1 MMTMRLLKC
10 CTWDDRMLHLILFFQ
25 QHFNH
30 LIVIMLSI
38 AVKNDDYEM
47 VKMLLEEKN
56 QMEHSIIPSA
66 IHLAIE
72 NNTKENANRILTELI
87 NYYPASVDIPHLK
100 IVSRAMLYYA
110 A

>member
-1 MMTMRLLKC
+1 
-10 CTWDDRMLHLILFFQ
+10 
-25 QHFNH
+25 
-30 LIVIMLSI
+30 
-38 AVKNDDYEM
+38 
-47 VKMLLEEKN
+47 MLLEEKN

-100 IVSRAMLYYA
+100 IVSRAMLYTA
-110 A
+110 ASN